1 MRKFR
6 TYGDVA
12 APEAEK
18 DVVGQ
23 VVAQIEKLAARL
35 APVKRIIV
43 VGSGKGGVGKSVIAA
58 NLAAALADRGL
69 RVGAV
74 DADLNGPT
82 LARML
87 GAARERIRVDNGAA
101 VPPEGVAGIR
111 VMSMDLLL
119 ESDTA
124 PLRWRNAGERAPDP
138 ATGDPG
144 FTPPEF
150 LFQSTFE
157 AGVLREFLSDVA
169 WGELDA
175 LVIDAPP
182 GTDKLVRL
190 LQLLPRLDVVLLVT
204 TPGEASRFVV
214 AKSIRLVQDAGA
226 NCIGIVANMTS
237 HVCAACGH
245 ETPLFQDDRTAALAS
260 DAGVEVWAELP
271 FDVRLATS
279 TDNGRPFV
287 LQDTESAVALG
298 FRRMAERIE
307 GTENGRVEGTENGF
321 ISRGGAEG
329 AENGFISRGGA
340 EGAENGT

>member
-6 TYGDVA
+6 TYGEVS
-12 APEAEK
+12 APDAER

-23 VVAQIEKLAARL
+23 VVAQLEKLAARL
-35 APVKRIIV
+35 STVKRIIV
-43 VGSGKGGVGKSVIAA
+43 VGSGKGGVGKSVVAA

-87 GAARERIRVDNGAA
+87 GAARERIRMDGGAA
-101 VPPEGVAGIR
+101 IPPEGVAGIR

-124 PLRWRNAGERAPDP
+124 PLRWRSAGARAPDP

-175 LVIDAPP
+175 MVIDAPP

-190 LQLLPRLDVVLLVT
+190 LQLLPRLDAVLLVT
-204 TPGEASRFVV
+204 TPGEAARFVV
-214 AKSIRLVQDAGA
+214 AKSIRLVQEAGA
-226 NCIGIVANMTS
+226 RNIGIVANMTA
-237 HVCAACGH
+237 HVCEACGH
-245 ETPLFQDDRTAALAS
+245 ETALFADDRTAALAQDS
-260 DAGVEVWAELP
+260 GVEVWAELP
-271 FDVRLATS
+271 FDVRLAAS
-279 TDNGRPFV
+279 TDNGEPFV
-287 LQDTESAVALG
+287 LRDAESEVARV
-298 FRRMAERIE
+298 FRGLAERME
-307 GTENGRVEGTENGF
+307 RTDNG
-321 ISRGGAEG
+321 ISSRGGAEG
-329 AENGFISRGGA
+329 AE
-340 EGAENGT
+340 